1 MPLYMDVHR
10 EMQGTTPTEVAEAH
24 QKDVEVQD
32 KYGVKYHEYWFNDAV
47 GAVYCLVEAPSTN
60 AAIAVHR
67 EAHGLLPDEIIEV
80 ERGFAEGFFGASML
94 RDDPADTALR
104 TILFTDMYRSTAHA
118 QRMGDA
124 RHMELL
130 RLHDRI
136 IREALEEH
144 WGREVKH
151 TGDGIM
157 ASFTSASRAM
167 ECAIAM
173 QRSFAAH
180 NKGNPKA
187 PIRIRIGASAG
198 EPVAQN
204 KDLFGATVQLASRL
218 CSRAKPEQILVACV
232 IRDLCLGKDFAFA
245 DLGDVKLKGFRGP
258 VRVCEVRWQV
268 AEHDG

>member
-1 MPLYMDVHR
+1 MDVHR
-10 EMQGTTPTEVAEAH
+10 EMHGATPAEIAEAH
-24 QKDVEVQD
+24 QKDVEVQG
-32 KYGVKYHEYWFNDAV
+32 KYGVTYHEWWFNDAV

-60 AAIAVHR
+60 AAMAVHR

-80 ERGFAEGFFGASML
+80 ERGVAEGFFGPTML
-94 RDDPADTALR
+94 RDDPSDTALR
-104 TILFTDMYRSTAHA
+104 TILFTDMHRSTALA

-130 RLHDRI
+130 RRHDRI
-136 IREALEEH
+136 IRDALDEYR
-144 WGREVKH
+144 GREVKH

-173 QRSFAAH
+173 QHAFRAH
-180 NKGNPKA
+180 NQEYSEA
-187 PIRIRIGASAG
+187 PIRIRVGASAG

-218 CSRAKPEQILVACV
+218 CARAKPEQVLVAGV

-245 DLGDVKLKGFRGP
+245 DLGEAKLKGFRQP

-268 AEHDG
+268 HERDG